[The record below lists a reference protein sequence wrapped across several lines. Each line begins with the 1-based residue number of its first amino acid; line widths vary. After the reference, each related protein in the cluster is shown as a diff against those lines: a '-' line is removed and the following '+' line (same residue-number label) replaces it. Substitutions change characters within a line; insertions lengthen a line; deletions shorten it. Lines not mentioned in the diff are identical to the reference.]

1 MADRDAGRRSKPDQ
15 VPPLVGGT
23 AQGARSAA
31 AVTQV
36 RGLLRRDTAPKEK
49 LPKLPPGRW
58 VREVGWRHLIGLI
71 VVFFALYPVVWILSS
86 SINDLDT
93 LSGAQLIP
101 DNWSLDN
108 YREIFSNP
116 ALNPFMTWLWNS
128 WKVALIAASFNVLLA
143 AMAAYAFSR
152 FRFRGRRMGL
162 LTLLLLQVFP
172 QFLMFI
178 AIFLL
183 LQRIGVVFPAIGLN
197 THLGLVLV
205 YLGGAVGFNT
215 FLIKGFMDSVPTSL
229 DESARVD
236 GAGPTLIF
244 WRIIVPLV
252 RPALAVIF
260 IITLVNTFS
269 EFLLARTL
277 LRATEQLTYAVGL
290 QTFTLADYGSKWGT
304 LAAGAVVGAFPV
316 VITFLVAQRA
326 IVSGLTQGS
335 VKG

>member
-1 MADRDAGRRSKPDQ
+1 MADRDTGRRSKPDQ

>member
-108 YREIFSNP
+108 YREIFNNP

>member
-1 MADRDAGRRSKPDQ
+1 MADPEMDRNNGSDQ
-15 VPPLVGGT
+15 IMPLVGGT
-23 AQGARSAA
+23 AQSARSAA

-36 RGLLRRDTAPKEK
+36 RRLLRRDKGPKEK

-58 VREVGWRHLIGLI
+58 IREVGWRHLIGLI

-108 YREIFSNP
+108 YREIFNNP

>member
-1 MADRDAGRRSKPDQ
+1 MADPDMDRSNGSDQ
-15 VPPLVGGT
+15 IMPLVGDS
-23 AQGARSAA
+23 AQSARSAA
-31 AVTQV
+31 AITQV
-36 RGLLRRDTAPKEK
+36 RGLLRRDKGPKEK

-58 VREVGWRHLIGLI
+58 IREVGWRHLIGLI

-316 VITFLVAQRA
+316 VLTFLIAQRA